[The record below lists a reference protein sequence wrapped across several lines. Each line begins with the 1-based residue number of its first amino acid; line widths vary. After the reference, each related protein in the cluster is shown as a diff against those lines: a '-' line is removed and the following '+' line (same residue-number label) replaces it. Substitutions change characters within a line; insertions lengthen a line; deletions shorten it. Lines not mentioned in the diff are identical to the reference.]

1 MRRRIKPQTVA
12 TVERER
18 ERERELYFYMLWKMQ
33 SNRQKRGEL
42 K

>member
-1 MRRRIKPQTVA
+1 MRRMIKPQTVA

-18 ERERELYFYMLWKMQ
+18 ERERAIFYMLWKMQ

>member
-1 MRRRIKPQTVA
+1 MIRRIKPQTVA

-18 ERERELYFYMLWKMQ
+18 AIFYMLWKMQ

>member
-1 MRRRIKPQTVA
+1 MIRRIKPQTVA

-18 ERERELYFYMLWKMQ
+18 ERAIFYMLWKMQ